1 MITVKDLKSEVVKRL
16 DEVQGYTF
24 KVFEDLGL
32 FQESVRNGNNLTET
46 VNCMFSIPESEVV
59 PLSNNVYALAYS
71 ANLDFLFPIDDRADY
86 TGDYPN
92 VQTFRTALSLALQN
106 ALKVDIEA
114 EDGKT
119 YTGGTV
125 YNLPIAGERVYNPII
140 GDCIAYSATI
150 AFAFMENA
158 VNSTDFSIEIDGER
172 ISFTNMKISRNPTLS
187 ADILKDSENGQSSA
201 YAESATFK
209 IDLTLPALSNSAFA
223 LKCMQYL
230 LGLMNANEKFTV
242 KITAPSINGQ
252 ISEKEMVMVIGG
264 LETTASGVSNL
275 AYICALVSYTT
286 PEEVGG

>member
-1 MITVKDLKSEVVKRL
+1 MITVKDLKNEVVKRL
-16 DEVQGYTF
+16 EEVQGYKFT
-24 KVFEDLGL
+24 VFEDLGL

-86 TGDYPN
+86 TGEYPN
-92 VQTFRTALSLALQN
+92 VQKFREALSLALQN
-106 ALKVDIEA
+106 ALKVSMQA

-119 YTGGTV
+119 YTGGIV

-140 GDCIAYSATI
+140 GDCIAYSTTI

-158 VNSTDFSIEIDGER
+158 VNSSDFSIEINGER
-172 ISFTNMKISRNPTLS
+172 ISFTDMKIARNPALS
-187 ADILKDSENGQSSA
+187 ADILKDNDNGQSST
-201 YAESATFK
+201 YAESAMFK
-209 IDLTLPALSNSAFA
+209 IDLTLPALNNSAFA

-230 LGLMNANEKFTV
+230 LGIMNANEKFTV

-252 ISEKEMVMVIGG
+252 ISEKEMEMIIGG
-264 LETTASGVSNL
+264 LETTASGVSNI
-275 AYICALVSYTT
+275 AYIASLVPYTT
-286 PEEVGG
+286 PEIIGG